1 MRQEKGVI
9 IAAYQQSLNNHR
21 YLILKRKKNWEGWE
35 LPKGHLEDNDYRKT
49 VKQELR
55 EEAGLKEDQIKEVTD
70 MHQVINWRFEEDGE
84 KVEREYKAFKVE
96 VDESAE
102 VDVSENPH
110 DEHEQG
116 FFLDFEDGKTLL
128 TYDNHREVLENAEK
142 S

>member
-1 MRQEKGVI
+1 MI